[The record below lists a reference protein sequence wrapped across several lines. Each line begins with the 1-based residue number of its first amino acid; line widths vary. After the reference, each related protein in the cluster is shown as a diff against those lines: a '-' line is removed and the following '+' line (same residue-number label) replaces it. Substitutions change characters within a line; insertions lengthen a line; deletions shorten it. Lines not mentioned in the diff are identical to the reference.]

1 MRIRSLTAFTEVFY
15 PLEAGATAN
24 LGEALREARAALTS
38 GGLEVQTTRLA
49 TQPFPDV
56 LGEAGPGKLA
66 DLAQDIEAMAFVHEV
81 DFVSLG
87 PARIEDAVA
96 FIEAMPAIFRNTENV
111 FASVEIATRAAGL
124 HLGRIRRAAE
134 LIRRVSAIREDGFA
148 NLRLAALANV
158 GPGSPFFPAAYHSGG
173 APQIAVATEAADVV
187 TRAISSATSL
197 DDAHE
202 ALVRTVEAEAE
213 RVEALVKRGLDG
225 TGVGFG
231 GIDFSLAPHP
241 EEGRSIGAALEA
253 LGLPAMG
260 AQGTLGAAAFVA
272 AALGEARFKRAG
284 FCGIMLPVLEDRV
297 LAERAAEGR
306 LTIDDLLMA
315 SAVCG
320 TGLDTIPLP
329 GTITQ
334 DQLVAI
340 LFDVAA
346 LALRLDKPLT
356 ARLMPLP
363 GRQAGDETDF
373 EFEYFANSRVLPAPE
388 SGLSG
393 LLAGEGPAWIA
404 PLKARG

>member
-1 MRIRSLTAFTEVFY
+1 MRIRSLTAFAEVFY

-24 LGEALREARAALTS
+24 LGEALREARAVLTS

-66 DLAQDIEAMAFVHEV
+66 DLAQDIEAVAFVHEV

-87 PARIEDAVA
+87 PARIEDSTA

-111 FASVEIATRAAGL
+111 FASVEIATHAAGL

-158 GPGSPFFPAAYHSGG
+158 GPGSPFFPAAYHGG
-173 APQIAVATEAADVV
+173 SAPQIAVATEAADVV

-197 DDAHE
+197 DDARE
-202 ALVRTVEAEAE
+202 ALVRAVEAEAE
-213 RVEALVKRGLDG
+213 RVEALVKRALDG

-260 AQGTLGAAAFVA
+260 GQGTLGAAAFVA

-306 LTIDDLLMA
+306 LTINDLLMA

-334 DQLVAI
+334 DQLTAI

-388 SGLSG
+388 DGLSG